1 MLTGIRDV
9 IAAIV
14 WLKHMI
20 NTVSARLVDVNQT
33 DDKSQWNRPYRI
45 GRGCEGL
52 RSVPYYEFWGDK
64 GSSSRSQ

>member
-1 MLTGIRDV
+1 MLTGIRNV

-33 DDKSQWNRPYRI
+33 GNKSQ
-45 GRGCEGL
+45 
-52 RSVPYYEFWGDK
+52 
-64 GSSSRSQ
+64 